1 YRVNHGWG
9 NYDRKFNTKQ
19 STELELQYEL
29 KKRNLRSKDVTYAV
43 CAANGNIYIDTYKD
57 NITSPM

>member
-1 YRVNHGWG
+1 MDG

-29 KKRNLRSKDVTYAV
+29 KKEPSLQKMLHMLYVLQMVIS
-43 CAANGNIYIDTYKD
+43 I
-57 NITSPM
+57 